1 MSTYFYGSHQQHV
14 QNPHPMMQ
22 QTNHHGRSRRNQ
34 RMSSTQPSNRQYR
47 QQQQQQQQKQI
58 EKVVVSEPPALAAF
72 RARFEAGR
80 SFDLDDDLEFCPNLL
95 TWDERQSVT
104 SGTSDRS
111 SLSSGS
117 PENSPLQHQ
126 IQPHLTPSLSLPS
139 SAHSAYVSPPTSFSM
154 NHNLKLHQPS
164 AIRSRNPI
172 PIVNPDTRTR
182 MSPPSSISPGMMQQ
196 ATVQRRW

>member
-22 QTNHHGRSRRNQ
+22 QTNHHGRSRRSQ

-47 QQQQQQQQKQI
+47 QQQQQHQQQQQQQQQKQV
-58 EKVVVSEPPALAAF
+58 EKVVVSEAPGLTAF

-95 TWDERQSVT
+95 TWDEVCGTSVYKFVAPCTDSLQRQSVT
-104 SGTSDRS
+104 SGSSDRS

-126 IQPHLTPSLSLPS
+126 IQPHLTPSISLSG
-139 SAHSAYVSPPTSFSM
+139 AGHSAYVSPET
-154 NHNLKLHQPS
+154 NIR
-164 AIRSRNPI
+164 AERSR
-172 PIVNPDTRTR
+172 
-182 MSPPSSISPGMMQQ
+182 SS
-196 ATVQRRW
+196 QRLGSRL

>member
-47 QQQQQQQQKQI
+47 QQQHQQQKQI

-139 SAHSAYVSPPTSFSM
+139 SAHSAYVSPPASFAM
-154 NHNLKLHQPS
+154 NHNMKLHQPS